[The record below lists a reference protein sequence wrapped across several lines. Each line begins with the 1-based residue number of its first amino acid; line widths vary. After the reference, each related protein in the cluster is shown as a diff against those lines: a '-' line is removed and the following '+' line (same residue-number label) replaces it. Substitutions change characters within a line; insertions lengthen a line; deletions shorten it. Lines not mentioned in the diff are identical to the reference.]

1 MTTNTV
7 DNFKKPSV
15 TVDTIIFTI
24 KNGVLKLLLVK
35 RNIEPFKNKWAIPG
49 GFVNI
54 DQSLEDAAK
63 VKLEEKTGVKD
74 VYLEQLYTFGNP
86 KRDPRGRVI
95 TVAYFALINS
105 DNITLKGNSNKTSSK
120 EEYEAEWFDMT
131 NLPQLAFDH
140 KEILGY
146 ALKRLKWKFE
156 YTTVAFSLLPKKF
169 TMTQVQ
175 ELYEC
180 VFSEQFDK
188 RNFRKKILSLGIL
201 EEKEVM
207 QNVAFRPPQLY
218 SMKANIGEIVNIL

>member
-1 MTTNTV
+1 MPTNL
-7 DNFKKPSV
+7 DKYAKPSV

-24 KNGVLKLLLVK
+24 KSGALKLLLVK
-35 RNIEPFKNKWAIPG
+35 RQVQPFKDKWAIPG
-49 GFVNI
+49 GFVRI

-63 VKLEEKTGVKD
+63 FKLEDKTGVKD
-74 VYLEQLYTFGNP
+74 VYLEQLYTFGDP

-105 DNITLKGNSNKTSSK
+105 DNIVLKNGKDAHD
-120 EEYEAEWFDMT
+120 AEWFDIEK
-131 NLPQLAFDH
+131 LPPLSFDH
-140 KEILGY
+140 EEIIGY

-169 TMTQVQ
+169 TLTQVQ

-180 VFSEQFDK
+180 VFREQFDK

-218 SMKANIGEIVNIL
+218 SLKANIGEIVEIL